1 MRHCD
6 IFLSVSTPQE
16 PPIGTT
22 EAAQILGK
30 SPRTVHRL
38 VETGV
43 LVPVFVAPGGYAGA
57 FLFARADVE
66 ALAAERSEK
75 ATA

>member
-1 MRHCD
+1 ME
-6 IFLSVSTPQE
+6 TPQE

-38 VETGV
+38 VESGD
-43 LVPVFVAPGGYAGA
+43 LVPVFVAPGGYRGA

-66 ALAAERSEK
+66 ALVEK
-75 ATA
+75 ASA